1 MKYRNRTNHA
11 SVAKISAIIAAAKE
25 KKELPP
31 TLPAI
36 RRLVKSQ
43 MAGLAYNDNALHIV
57 LEQFGIEVKTTLGKA
72 KGMNHKPKY
81 ARELAVVMRQ
91 VISNLE
97 AELGIDEGTLRGNG
111 VHEALVSIIG
121 GRSVELADENAESKV
136 KVLAP
141 VDAARRSRLDDQVR
155 NGSV

>member
-11 SVAKISAIIAAAKE
+11 SVAKMSAIIAVAKE
-25 KKELPP
+25 SKELPA

-36 RRLVKSQ
+36 KRLVKSQ

-72 KGMNHKPKY
+72 KAGNHKPKY
-81 ARELAVVMRQ
+81 ARELAVVIRQ

-97 AELGIDEGTLRGNG
+97 SEIGIEEGALRGNG
-111 VHEALVSIIG
+111 VHEALVNIIG
-121 GRSVELADENAESKV
+121 GRSVELVDKSVETKAR
-136 KVLAP
+136 VLAP
-141 VDAARRSRLDDQVR
+141 VDAARRSRLDEEVR
-155 NGSV
+155 NEIA

>member
-11 SVAKISAIIAAAKE
+11 SVAKMSAIIAAAQE
-25 KKELPP
+25 KKELPA

-36 RRLVKSQ
+36 KRLVKSQ

-72 KGMNHKPKY
+72 KGLNQKPKY

-97 AELGIDEGTLRGNG
+97 AELGIEEGELRGNG
-111 VHEALVSIIG
+111 VHQALVNIIG
-121 GRSVELADENAESKV
+121 GRSADLVEESVETKAR
-136 KVLAP
+136 VLSP
-141 VDAARRSRLDDQVR
+141 VDAARRSRLDEQVR
-155 NGSV
+155 NGNA